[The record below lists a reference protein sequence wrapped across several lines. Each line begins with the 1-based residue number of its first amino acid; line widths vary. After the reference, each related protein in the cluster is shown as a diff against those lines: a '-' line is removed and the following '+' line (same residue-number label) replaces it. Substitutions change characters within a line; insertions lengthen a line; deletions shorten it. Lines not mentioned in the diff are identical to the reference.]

1 MKSIG
6 LRGRFLLAGVLIL
19 ATSTASSLWSALAF
33 RRVSL
38 VMDATL
44 RDSEQTTAA
53 MGSLASN
60 LEREDDALL
69 LTLTDESRGRLDLA
83 DRREAV
89 NTALIR
95 IDRLPF
101 SSDEL
106 DIVSELRHDVDAYHA
121 AGDALLIGPRDGA
134 RIRYHEEVNPLL
146 RHAVS
151 RTARVR
157 DDHFRST
164 QEVAAW
170 ARDQASRATQI
181 LVAVFAAALLLS
193 ILVGFYL
200 ARVVLLPIGELTRAV
215 DALRKGDF
223 ERRVAVDRHD
233 ELGQLEEGFNR
244 MADDLAE
251 FRRANIGEVIRA
263 KETLEV
269 TLAAL
274 PDAVV
279 VIEAGGEVSSA
290 NARADEV
297 IRAARGGV
305 PARHL
310 RDLPLPEPARAA
322 IEASLRGAT
331 ASATLPLDLSKAM
344 TLAMGTDRKRLLPRI
359 IPIEGLVGGR
369 RGVVLL
375 LSDVTELVRL
385 DEMRMELVAVASHE
399 LRTPLTTLR
408 MTLLMLQERAA
419 RLDERDRELVGTA
432 LLGVEQLATTVGEFL
447 DLTRIEAG
455 QLRLVFDRVDMT
467 KLLDQAVEALK
478 LTCDEAQVDVQL
490 TFRSDAPT
498 IVEGD
503 GARLGVVINNV
514 LGNARKY
521 SPAGSAIE
529 IEANLAEGARA
540 ELQISIADR
549 GPGVPDEFRER
560 IFDKFFRVEHYRPD
574 AQEGVRGSGIGLYI
588 AREIVVAHGG
598 SITCEPRTGG
608 RGARFVVSI
617 PVDRV

>member
-1 MKSIG
+1 MKIG
-6 LRGRFLLAGVLIL
+6 LRGQFLLAGALIL
-19 ATSTASSLWSALAF
+19 ATSTASSAWSALAF
-33 RRVSL
+33 RRVSS

-53 MGSLASN
+53 MEALASN

-89 NTALIR
+89 ELALSR
-95 IDRLPF
+95 IDHLPF
-101 SSDEL
+101 SSKEQY
-106 DIVSELRHDVDAYHA
+106 IVAELRHDVESYHE
-121 AGDALLIGPRDGA
+121 AGDALISGERDAGA
-134 RIRYHEEVNPLL
+134 RIRYHENVNPLL

-151 RTARVR
+151 RAARVR

-164 QEVAAW
+164 QVVATW

-181 LVAVFAAALLLS
+181 LIGVFAAALLIS

-200 ARVVLLPIGELTRAV
+200 ARVVVLPVGELTRAV

-223 ERRVAVDRHD
+223 ERRVTVDRQD
-233 ELGQLEEGFNR
+233 ELGRLEEGFNR

-290 NARADEV
+290 NPRASDV
-297 IRAARGGV
+297 MRAARGST
-305 PARHL
+305 ARHL
-310 RDLPLPEPARAA
+310 RELPLPEQARAA
-322 IEASLRGAT
+322 IEASLRGENP
-331 ASATLPLDLSKAM
+331 TLPLDLSKAM
-344 TLAMGTDRKRLLPRI
+344 TLTVGADRRRLLPRI
-359 IPIEGLVGGR
+359 IPIESLVGGR
-369 RGVVLL
+369 RGAVLL

-408 MTLLMLQERAA
+408 MTLLMLKERAE
-419 RLDERDRELVGTA
+419 RLDSNDQELLATA
-432 LLGVEQLATTVGEFL
+432 LLGVDQLATTVGEFL

-455 QLRLVFDRVDMT
+455 QLRLVLDRIDVER
-467 KLLDQAVEALK
+467 LLERALETMK
-478 LTCDEAQVDVQL
+478 AASEDAQVELRLEVRNSLPAAINGDV
-490 TFRSDAPT
+490 
-498 IVEGD
+498 
-503 GARLGVVINNV
+503 ARLSVVLSNI
-514 LGNARKY
+514 LGNALKY
-521 SPAGSAIE
+521 APAGSAVDVI
-529 IEANLAEGARA
+529 AESVGSPATAVR
-540 ELQISIADR
+540 ISVMDR
-549 GPGVPDEFRER
+549 GRGVPEEFRER

-574 AQEGVRGSGIGLYI
+574 SEEGVRGSGIGLYI
-588 AREIVVAHGG
+588 AREIVAAHGG
-598 SITCEPRTGG
+598 SIGYEPRARG
-608 RGARFVVSI
+608 RGASFFFTLPVHVS
-617 PVDRV
+617 

>member
-1 MKSIG
+1 VKIG
-6 LRGRFLLAGVLIL
+6 LRGRFLLAGALIL
-19 ATSTASSLWSALAF
+19 ATSTASSAWSALAF
-33 RRVSL
+33 RRVSS

-53 MGSLASN
+53 MEALASN

-83 DRREAV
+83 DRRDAV
-89 NTALIR
+89 ELALSR

-101 SSDEL
+101 SPDEQ
-106 DIVSELRHDVDAYHA
+106 DIVAELRHDVESYHS
-121 AGDALLIGPRDGA
+121 AGDALLSGERDAGA
-134 RIRYHEEVNPLL
+134 RIRYHENVNPLL

-151 RTARVR
+151 RAARVR

-164 QEVAAW
+164 QDVAAW

-181 LVAVFAAALLLS
+181 LIGVFAAALLIS

-200 ARVVLLPIGELTRAV
+200 ARVVVLPVGELTRAV

-223 ERRVAVDRHD
+223 ERRVTVDRQD
-233 ELGQLEEGFNR
+233 ELGRLEEGFNR

-290 NARADEV
+290 NPRASDV
-297 IRAARGGV
+297 MRAARGA

-310 RDLPLPEPARAA
+310 RDLPLPEQARTA
-322 IEASLRGAT
+322 IEASLRGENP
-331 ASATLPLDLSKAM
+331 TLPLDLSKAM
-344 TLAMGTDRKRLLPRI
+344 TLTVGTDRRRLLPRI
-359 IPIEGLVGGR
+359 IPIESLVGGR
-369 RGVVLL
+369 RGAVLL

-408 MTLLMLQERAA
+408 MTLLMLKERAA
-419 RLDERDRELVGTA
+419 RLDSSDRELLATA
-432 LLGVEQLATTVGEFL
+432 LLGVDQLATTVGEFL

-455 QLRLVFDRVDMT
+455 QLRLVLDR
-467 KLLDQAVEALK
+467 LDLARWLERALDTMK
-478 LTCDEAQVDVQL
+478 PAADDAQVELRLEVRNSLPVINGDV
-490 TFRSDAPT
+490 
-498 IVEGD
+498 
-503 GARLGVVINNV
+503 ARLGVVLSNILNNA
-514 LGNARKY
+514 LKY
-521 SPAGSAIE
+521 APAGSAVDVV
-529 IEANLAEGARA
+529 AEPVGTPVTAVR
-540 ELQISIADR
+540 ISVMDR
-549 GPGVPDEFRER
+549 GRGVPEEFRER

-574 AQEGVRGSGIGLYI
+574 SEEGVRGSGIGLYI
-588 AREIVVAHGG
+588 AREIVAAHGG
-598 SITCEPRTGG
+598 SIGYEPRARG
-608 RGARFVVSI
+608 RGASFFFVL
-617 PVDRV
+617 PVTQA